1 MKNIIIVA
9 LVCGIW
15 MMFFWFNS
23 VLWAKNDCLKAQID
37 PVINEGHRYTCEYET
52 SKQNKKYLSCQS
64 GFHDTWPEGD
74 GFECIKGLTVCHI
87 CAKNDPVVPAWK
99 TCSTDLDCTPWIEKC
114 EKQTPPLAWV
124 CVPSYSSYWLSC
136 AWCTEKPVMV
146 PCGSGQTQKT
156 CDNKDY
162 CCSSAA
168 NTPATWATAWAA
180 CDKTMNSKLAW
191 KSNAIVSKSGIW
203 CVCKPGFKNVN
214 NECKPCNAEWVCCGI
229 ELNTNVPFIGK
240 CIEDGSVE
248 NLSPDETKV
257 TSSTAFPVLMWSLT
271 KILVT
276 IILIVSF
283 VLIIIGGIMIAT
295 GDPGWGKKM
304 IMKVVVGIALLGASG
319 VILRLINPNF
329 FG

>member
-1 MKNIIIVA
+1 MKNIITVA

-23 VLWAKNDCLKAQID
+23 VLWAKNDCLQNK
-37 PVINEGHRYTCEYET
+37 PNEITNAWHRYTCEYET
-52 SKQNKKYLSCQS
+52 SKLEKKYLSCQS

-87 CAKNDPVVPAWK
+87 CAKNDPVAP
-99 TCSTDLDCTPWIEKC
+99 TTPG
-114 EKQTPPLAWV
+114 AWV
-124 CVPSYSSYWLSC
+124 VCDPADVNKVSCPTSSQCDCSPNPDWTTECLPCKSDDPSCYPPSVLVDNWMWSKSC
-136 AWCTEKPVMV
+136 CDTGCQALRASM
-146 PCGSGQTQKT
+146 PCGKE
-156 CDNKDY
+156 
-162 CCSSAA
+162 
-168 NTPATWATAWAA
+168 
-180 CDKTMNSKLAW
+180 MNSKLAW

-214 NECKPCNAEWVCCGI
+214 NECKPCNAPWVCCGI